1 MAKIIATIGPNSNN
15 SSILGELNKKVDY
28 FRINMSHTDERDIEL
43 RVKELLPYDVPI
55 ILDTEGP
62 QVRSGNIYRL
72 NFNEGD
78 QVDFPIAKVMLD
90 KKEKRY
96 FFEIEECDNQAYEV
110 AKKRLNA
117 FIKSNPE
124 LIPNT
129 NNAQSLRL

>member
-78 QVDFPIAKVMLD
+78 QVHLYNGEVDCNDSTL
-90 KKEKRY
+90 
-96 FFEIEECDNQAYEV
+96 FFTPFHVTD
-110 AKKRLNA
+110 
-117 FIKSNPE
+117 
-124 LIPNT
+124 
-129 NNAQSLRL
+129 